1 VRIELRELTKS
12 FGSVD
17 AVDSI
22 DLAIDDGEFV
32 AFLGPSGCG
41 KTTTLLMVAG
51 IYRPTAGEIAFDG
64 TVVNR
69 VPPKE
74 RNLGMVFQSYAL
86 YPHMSA
92 FENMAFPLRLKKVPM
107 EERKARAQRIA
118 DMMGIAD
125 LLERKPG
132 QLSGGQQ
139 QRVALG
145 RALVKEPDAL
155 LFDEPLSNLDARLR
169 IAMRTEI
176 KRLQAQLGITS
187 IYVTHDQAEAMTMA
201 DRVAVL
207 NAGRVESFLSPD
219 DTYSRPPTRF
229 VAGFVGNPPMQFLD
243 VEVDGEGGEF
253 HAQRQGVRF
262 AVAADRGSKVA
273 GRGTVTMGV
282 RPEDIEVGAGNFKGE
297 VVAIEPLGR
306 EDMVDI
312 EIEGA
317 LIRALAGAA
326 VRPRLGEHVALR
338 IDPDKVHFFDPA
350 TERSLLWAEPAR

>member
-1 VRIELRELTKS
+1 VRIELRGLTKS
-12 FGSVD
+12 FDSIS
-17 AVDSI
+17 AVDGV
-22 DLAIDDGEFV
+22 DLEIGDGEFV

-41 KTTTLLMVAG
+41 KTTTLLMIAG

-64 TVVNR
+64 TIVNR
-69 VPPKE
+69 VAPKE

-107 EERKARAQRIA
+107 DERRARAQRVA
-118 DMMGIAD
+118 EMMGID
-125 LLERKPG
+125 ELLERKPG

-145 RALVKEPDAL
+145 RALIKEPDAL

-169 IAMRTEI
+169 ITMRTEI

-207 NAGRVESFLSPD
+207 NAGHVESFLTPD
-219 DTYSRPPTRF
+219 DTYARPPTRF
-229 VAGFVGNPPMQFLD
+229 VAGFVGNPPMDFID
-243 VEVDGEGGEF
+243 VEVSGEGGAF
-253 HAQRQGVRF
+253 HATRAGIRF
-262 AVAADRGSKVA
+262 PVAADRGANAA
-273 GRGTVTMGV
+273 GSGTVTLGI
-282 RPEDIEVGAGNFKGE
+282 RPEDIEVGIGDTRGE

-306 EDMVDI
+306 EDVVDI
-312 EIEGA
+312 EVEGV

-326 VRPRLGEHVALR
+326 TRPKIGEHVGIR
-338 IDPDKVHFFDPA
+338 IDPNKVHFFDAA
-350 TERSLLWAEPAR
+350 TGRSLL

>member
-1 VRIELRELTKS
+1 VRIELRGLSKS
-12 FGSVD
+12 FDSVA

-22 DLAIDDGEFV
+22 DLEIDDGEFV

-41 KTTTLLMVAG
+41 KTTTLLMIAG
-51 IYRPTAGEIAFDG
+51 IYRPSAGEIAFDG

-107 EERKARAQRIA
+107 EERQARARRVA

-125 LLERKPG
+125 LLDRRPG

-169 IAMRTEI
+169 LTMRTEI

-207 NAGRVESFLSPD
+207 NAGSVESFLSPD
-219 DTYSRPPTRF
+219 DTYNRPPTRF

-243 VEVDGEGGEF
+243 VDVEGCDGTF
-253 HAQRQGVRF
+253 HATRAGMRF
-262 AVAADRGSKVA
+262 AVAADRGAKVA
-273 GRGTVTMGV
+273 AGGTVTLGV
-282 RPEDIEVGAGNFKGE
+282 RPEDIEIGTGDTSGE

-306 EDMVDI
+306 EDVLDI
-312 EIEGA
+312 EVAGV

-326 VRPRLGEHVALR
+326 IRPVIGERVRLR
-338 IDPDKVHFFDPA
+338 IDPDKVHFFDSA
-350 TERSLLWAEPAR
+350 TGASLLSN

>member
-1 VRIELRELTKS
+1 VRIELRGLTKS
-12 FGSVD
+12 FDTVN
-17 AVDSI
+17 AVDGV
-22 DLAIDDGEFV
+22 DLDIGDAEFV

-51 IYRPTAGEIAFDG
+51 IYRPTAGEISFDG
-64 TVVNR
+64 TVVNKL
-69 VPPKE
+69 PPKE

-86 YPHMSA
+86 YPHMNA
-92 FENMAFPLRLKKVPM
+92 FENMAFPLRLKKVPI
-107 EERKARAQRIA
+107 EERRSRAQRVA
-118 DMMGIAD
+118 DMMGIAE
-125 LLERKPG
+125 LLDRRPG

-169 IAMRTEI
+169 ITMRTEI

-219 DTYSRPPTRF
+219 DTYSHPPTRF
-229 VAGFVGNPPMQFLD
+229 VAGFVGNPPMEFLD
-243 VEVDGEGGEF
+243 VEVSSDGGAF
-253 HAQRQGVRF
+253 HATRAGMRIPVS
-262 AVAADRGSKVA
+262 ADRGAKAVA
-273 GRGTVTMGV
+273 GGGTVTMGI
-282 RPEDIEVGAGNFKGE
+282 RPEDIEVGTGDTRGE
-297 VVAIEPLGR
+297 VVAVEPLGR
-306 EDMVDI
+306 EDLVDI
-312 EIEGA
+312 EVAGM

-326 VRPRLGEHVALR
+326 ARPKIGEHVGLS
-338 IDPDKVHFFDPA
+338 IDPDKVQFFDPA
-350 TERSLLWAEPAR
+350 TGASLLWAS